1 MHLLGAFMLGAWV
14 SLGVVFSL
22 AVGVPAFLFLFR
34 PLRVASREAKFV
46 KRRRDFHL
54 QRERLEAKFIQLAAV
69 NANANSPL
77 WAECE
82 FDDDVAYV
90 RDRTSGE
97 LSAFVA
103 VSIAADS
110 FDLAESGLGELVGNL
125 RSATAVFRFDR
136 DHWETD
142 GRAILK
148 LSPSDASRFYQHDL
162 EVIAHEPARCR

>member
-1 MHLLGAFMLGAWV
+1 MLGAWV
-14 SLGVVFSL
+14 SMGVGLSL

-54 QRERLEAKFIQLAAV
+54 QRERLEAKFIQLAAA
-69 NANANSPL
+69 NNNANSPL
-77 WAECE
+77 WADCE
-82 FDDDVAYV
+82 FDDGVAYV

-103 VSIAADS
+103 VSIATDS
-110 FDLAESGLGELVGNL
+110 FDLAQSDLGELGELGELVGNL
-125 RSATAVFRFDR
+125 RAATAVFRFDR

-142 GRAILK
+142 GRAILN
-148 LSPSDASRFYQHDL
+148 LSPSEAIRFYQHDL